1 LKGKSCRNQK
11 LCRLFSCGTSR
22 SGESF
27 LVEWDDSEGAIK
39 RTYLGLQKSSSRV
52 VQFDIMKNQVLAA
65 GDEHVIKIWDMNKIE
80 LFTTIDAEGGLP
92 VSSI

>member
-1 LKGKSCRNQK
+1 
-11 LCRLFSCGTSR
+11 
-22 SGESF
+22 
-27 LVEWDDSEGAIK
+27 
-39 RTYLGLQKSSSRV
+39 
-52 VQFDIMKNQVLAA
+52 MKNQVLAA